1 MEKKTAN
8 YGIKDPV
15 VPDEVNALIRY
26 ASERGIARDG
36 EILINLSRALDAF
49 TTNTSPKV
57 TLSFA
62 DKDKMDLSPREAV
75 LRCYNQLA
83 ALTQPVNGRTLID
96 TEKAFWSSKWI
107 MFWTIAFLVLA
118 VSNKMLFLWFDDM
131 PEPEERPLLLLMNIQ
146 RYVLDYLSAFFWGGL
161 GSCVYLLKTLSDRAS
176 ERSFDRRQLQGW
188 GTRIMLGAILGA
200 VVQYL
205 YNPASFTTEAFKLD
219 ASAVA
224 FFTGVGVK
232 VVYGAIEKTI
242 DMLASKMNLAAIR
255 RGQTPNETVAAYIS
269 QLAGKT
275 RDDGERKLL
284 QKLSDNLSK
293 QRKE

>member
-1 MEKKTAN
+1 MA
-8 YGIKDPV
+8 
-15 VPDEVNALIRY
+15 
-26 ASERGIARDG
+26 
-36 EILINLSRALDAF
+36 
-49 TTNTSPKV
+49 
-57 TLSFA
+57 
-62 DKDKMDLSPREAV
+62 
-75 LRCYNQLA
+75 
-83 ALTQPVNGRTLID
+83 
-96 TEKAFWSSKWI
+96 
-107 MFWTIAFLVLA
+107 
-118 VSNKMLFLWFDDM
+118 
-131 PEPEERPLLLLMNIQ
+131 
-146 RYVLDYLSAFFWGGL
+146 